1 MNKVIL
7 IGNLTNDPEL
17 TTTNLVGIS
26 VCKFGLAVKRKYKED
41 ETDFFNI
48 TVWRSQ
54 GENAHKYLSKG
65 NKAGISGSIQIRQYD
80 DKDGK
85 KRYYTDIV
93 ADEVEFLTPK
103 GNNSPV
109 EQREDDSKG
118 NVQQGGIAEI
128 IEELEPITDDDLPF

>member
-17 TTTNLVGIS
+17 STTTNGVS
-26 VCKFGLAVKRKYKED
+26 VCKFGLAVKRKYKQD
-41 ETDFFNI
+41 ESDFFNI
-48 TVWRSQ
+48 TVWRGQ

-65 NKAGISGSIQIRQYD
+65 NKAGISGSIQIRQYA
-80 DKDGK
+80 DKDGN

-103 GNNSPV
+103 GNNSHV

-118 NVQQGGIAEI
+118 KKGQVEMQ
-128 IEELEPITDDDLPF
+128 PIDDTDLPF